1 MVSAHVAVEAAPNCT
16 CRFQGQDIQLGQ
28 SVCINTANGPRM
40 ARCVRVLNNTS
51 WEVTKGACPFAQAPE
66 DDQSLR
72 NMIARAG
79 APTVSRTLGQ

>member
-51 WEVTKGACPFAQAPE
+51 WEVTKGACPFVQAPT
-66 DDQSLR
+66 DDNSLR
-72 NMIARAG
+72 GMVARAG
-79 APTVSRTLGQ
+79 APTVSQSLNR